1 MHSGHCL
8 KCVIFAAVVHY
19 WELHLDEEKNCLVG
33 TVQLLPVHLPVLLQ
47 LM

>member
-19 WELHLDEEKNCLVG
+19 WELHLDEENCLVG